1 MARNAL
7 IEAKD
12 WGGQKFYPSA
22 VRTSPVGPLSSANLA
37 RDRRRAQATRD
48 NDSGF
53 AAPSAM

>member
-22 VRTSPVGPLSSANLA
+22 VRTSPVGPLSGASLA

-48 NDSGF
+48 SRI